1 VFNPTEQFILSPF
14 ERLTRQKEHDTESEN
29 ETTRQEGVRSCP
41 ECDFNDAH
49 EKFEWGNEI
58 SCEDCGLILEEARSI
73 PARMA
78 GVQRG

>member
-1 VFNPTEQFILSPF
+1 M

-41 ECDFNDAH
+41 EMRLNDAH
-49 EKFEWGNEI
+49 ESSNGSEI
-58 SCEDCGLILEEARSI
+58 SCEDCGLILEEETIDRG
-73 PARMA
+73 ARMA